1 MKSSNYVITKTDE
14 LPVNSKKVVEMS
26 LLNVQID
33 THFQPFRVSD
43 KTLKILFEAY
53 AKAIKKIP
61 EEDMK
66 FGSRVAFAI
75 NGKTAM
81 PVILSSYYRVKK
93 SFEEC
98 KIELSES
105 PCVSDD
111 MHIICL
117 YVLKGMRKEYLS
129 VPYET
134 LEGSVSLMSGI
145 SWGVMDGKV
154 WGERKWLEIEL

>member
-1 MKSSNYVITKTDE
+1 MKSSNYVVTKTNE
-14 LPVNSKKVVEMS
+14 LHVNSKKVVEMS

-43 KTLKILFEAY
+43 KTLKILFEAFS
-53 AKAIKKIP
+53 KAIREIP
-61 EEDMK
+61 EEELK
-66 FGSRVAFAI
+66 FGDRVAFAI

-93 SFEEC
+93 SFEDC
-98 KIELSES
+98 KIDLSES

-117 YVLKGMRKEYLS
+117 YILKGMRKEYLT
-129 VPYET
+129 VPYDT
-134 LEGSVSLMSGI
+134 LEGSVGLTSGI
-145 SWGVMDGKV
+145 SWGIMDGKV

>member
-1 MKSSNYVITKTDE
+1 MKSSNYVVTKTSE
-14 LPVNSKKVVEMS
+14 LPVNSKKIVEMS
-26 LLNVQID
+26 LLNVQLD
-33 THFQPFRVSD
+33 TRFQPFRVSD
-43 KTLKILFEAY
+43 ITLKLLFEAY
-53 AKAIKKIP
+53 AKAIKEIP
-61 EEDMK
+61 EEKLK
-66 FGSRVAFAI
+66 FGNKVAFAI

-98 KIELSES
+98 KITLSES

-117 YVLKGMRKEYLS
+117 YILKGMRKEYLTA
-129 VPYET
+129 PYET
-134 LEGSVSLMSGI
+134 LEGTVSLMSGI
-145 SWGVMDGKV
+145 SWGVMDEKV